1 MKFDHMSPNAI
12 DEPTNGIV
20 VHIFYEGREHKIITY
35 PNEYRSLMMLI
46 YDRIYT
52 EGFGE
57 CLGMGKCGTCLV
69 EIISS
74 LHELS
79 YYERNEETTLLR
91 AGAQDIAVRLACQM
105 VMDESMDGL
114 RVKIHA

>member
-1 MKFDHMSPNAI
+1 MEKFRND
-12 DEPTNGIV
+12 IV
-20 VHIFYEGREHKIITY
+20 VHVFYEGQEYKLNTY

-74 LHELS
+74 IYELS
-79 YYERNEETTLLR
+79 YYERNEETTLSK
-91 AGAQDIAVRLACQM
+91 AGVRGGNVRLACQM
-105 VMDESMDGL
+105 IIDESMDGL
-114 RVKIHA
+114 KVIVHS

>member
-1 MKFDHMSPNAI
+1 MTSPPVKNIAVTI
-12 DEPTNGIV
+12 YCGEEI
-20 VHIFYEGREHKIITY
+20 HEIKTY
-35 PNEYRSLMMLI
+35 ANEYRSLMMLI

-74 LHELS
+74 VRELS
-79 YYERNEETTLLR
+79 FYERNEETKLAR
-91 AGAQDIAVRLACQM
+91 AGLPGGDIRLACQIL
-105 VMDESMDGL
+105 VDESMDGL
-114 RVKIHA
+114 KVKIHP